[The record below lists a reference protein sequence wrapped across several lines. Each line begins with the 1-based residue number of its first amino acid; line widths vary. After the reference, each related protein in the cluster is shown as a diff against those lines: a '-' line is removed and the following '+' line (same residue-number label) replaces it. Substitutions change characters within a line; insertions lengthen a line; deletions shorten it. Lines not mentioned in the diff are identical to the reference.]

1 VLLANPETDAESLRR
16 RATFTSRLEKLGW
29 RDGHNLRLELR
40 HAVGDAQLARQAGEL
55 AALNPDVMLIQSN
68 QSLAIAR
75 EQGIAIPIVFVAVS
89 DPVGSGFVASLARP
103 GGNITGF
110 TNFEPGTGGKWLQV
124 LKDLAPRIESVA
136 MLLNTTIAAN
146 RELARSVESAAASLG
161 IATTVVTAI
170 DAAALEQAI
179 GVLPGELRSG
189 MVVLPNPTN
198 ALYQRQIIDSAAR
211 RRVPAI
217 YPFGYFGEKRWAGCR
232 GVDVMEMLTAAAYD
246 RILRG
251 ARQASCPSSSQRNTN
266 WSSTQRCPGS
276 RIERTRGGSAAA
288 RARADE
294 ASSESAGLT
303 NRALQ
308 RMSVCRS
315 LKRLVCFVFT
325 PA

>member
-1 VLLANPETDAESLRR
+1 VKRRDALAGFLIACTAPRSFAQVARKVTVGVLLPNPETDVESLRR

-55 AALNPDVMLIQSN
+55 AALSPDVMLIQSN
-68 QSLAIAR
+68 QALAIAR

-110 TNFEPGTGGKWLQV
+110 TNFEPGTGGKWLQI

-146 RELARSVESAAASLG
+146 RELARSVEAAAASLG

-179 GVLPGELRSG
+179 VVLPGELRSG
-189 MVVLPNPTN
+189 MLVLPNPTN
-198 ALYQRQIIDSAAR
+198 ALYQREIIDSAAR
-211 RRVPAI
+211 RRLPAI
-217 YPFGYFGEKRWAGCR
+217 YPFAYFARNGGLVAY
-232 GVDVMEMLTAAAYD
+232 GVDINEMFGQAAAYVD

-251 ARQASCPSSSQRNTN
+251 TKAGELPVQQPTKYELVINLRIARSLGLNV
-266 WSSTQRCPGS
+266 PGPLL
-276 RIERTRGGSAAA
+276 
-288 RARADE
+288 ARADE
-294 ASSESAGLT
+294 VIE
-303 NRALQ
+303 
-308 RMSVCRS
+308 
-315 LKRLVCFVFT
+315 
-325 PA
+325 

>member
-1 VLLANPETDAESLRR
+1 M
-16 RATFTSRLEKLGW
+16 
-29 RDGHNLRLELR
+29 
-40 HAVGDAQLARQAGEL
+40 ARQAGEL

-161 IATTVVTAI
+161 IATTVVAAI

-179 GVLPGELRSG
+179 AVLPGELRSG

-211 RRVPAI
+211 RRLPAI
-217 YPFGYFGEKRWAGCR
+217 YPFAYFARNGGLVAY
-232 GVDVMEMLTAAAYD
+232 GVDINEMFGQAAAYVD

-251 ARQASCPSSSQRNTN
+251 TKAGELPVQQPTKYELVINLRIARSLGLNV
-266 WSSTQRCPGS
+266 PGS
-276 RIERTRGGSAAA
+276 LL
-288 RARADE
+288 ARADE
-294 ASSESAGLT
+294 VIE
-303 NRALQ
+303 
-308 RMSVCRS
+308 
-315 LKRLVCFVFT
+315 
-325 PA
+325 

>member
-1 VLLANPETDAESLRR
+1 MLLPNPETDVESLRR
-16 RATFTSRLEKLGW
+16 RATLTSRLEKLGW

-40 HAVGDAQLARQAGEL
+40 YAVGDAALARQAGEL

-68 QSLAIAR
+68 QALAIVR

-146 RELARSVESAAASLG
+146 RELAHSVESAAASLG
-161 IATTVVTAI
+161 IATTVVAAI

-179 GVLPGELRSG
+179 AVLPGELRSG

-198 ALYQRQIIDSAAR
+198 ALYQRQIIDAAAR
-211 RRVPAI
+211 RRLPAI
-217 YPFGYFGEKRWAGCR
+217 YPFAYFARNGGLVAY
-232 GVDVMEMLTAAAYD
+232 GVDINEMFGQAAAYVD

-251 ARQASCPSSSQRNTN
+251 TKAGELPIQQPTKYELVINLRIARSLGLNV
-266 WSSTQRCPGS
+266 PGS
-276 RIERTRGGSAAA
+276 LL
-288 RARADE
+288 ARADE
-294 ASSESAGLT
+294 VIE
-303 NRALQ
+303 
-308 RMSVCRS
+308 
-315 LKRLVCFVFT
+315 
-325 PA
+325 

>member
-1 VLLANPETDAESLRR
+1 MKRRDALSGLLIVCAAPRSFGQAARKATVAVLLPNPETDVESLRR
-16 RATFTSRLEKLGW
+16 RATLTSRLEKLGW

-40 HAVGDAQLARQAGEL
+40 HAIGDAALARQAGEL

-68 QSLAIAR
+68 QALAIVR

-146 RELARSVESAAASLG
+146 RELAHSVESAAASLG
-161 IATTVVTAI
+161 IATTVVAAI

-179 GVLPGELRSG
+179 AVLPGELRSG

-198 ALYQRQIIDSAAR
+198 ALYQRQIIDAAAR
-211 RRVPAI
+211 RRLPAI
-217 YPFGYFGEKRWAGCR
+217 YPFAYFARNGGLVAY
-232 GVDVMEMLTAAAYD
+232 GVDINEMFGQAAAYVD

-251 ARQASCPSSSQRNTN
+251 TKAGELPIQQPTKYELVINLRIARSLGLNVPRSLL
-266 WSSTQRCPGS
+266 
-276 RIERTRGGSAAA
+276 
-288 RARADE
+288 ARADE
-294 ASSESAGLT
+294 VIE
-303 NRALQ
+303 
-308 RMSVCRS
+308 
-315 LKRLVCFVFT
+315 
-325 PA
+325 

>member
-1 VLLANPETDAESLRR
+1 MLLPNPETDVESLRR
-16 RATFTSRLEKLGW
+16 RATLTSRLEKLGW

-40 HAVGDAQLARQAGEL
+40 HAIGDAALARQAGEL

-68 QSLAIAR
+68 QALAIVR

-146 RELARSVESAAASLG
+146 RELAHSVESAAASLG
-161 IATTVVTAI
+161 IATTVVAAI

-179 GVLPGELRSG
+179 AVLPGELRSG

-198 ALYQRQIIDSAAR
+198 ALYQRQIIDAAAR
-211 RRVPAI
+211 RRLPAI
-217 YPFGYFGEKRWAGCR
+217 YPFAYFARNGGLVAY
-232 GVDVMEMLTAAAYD
+232 GVDINEMFGQAAAYVD

-251 ARQASCPSSSQRNTN
+251 TKAGELPIQQPTKYELVINLRIARTLGLNVPRSLL
-266 WSSTQRCPGS
+266 
-276 RIERTRGGSAAA
+276 
-288 RARADE
+288 ARADE
-294 ASSESAGLT
+294 VIE
-303 NRALQ
+303 
-308 RMSVCRS
+308 
-315 LKRLVCFVFT
+315 
-325 PA
+325 